1 MVLLTWAVSVLRPIK
16 SEDGS
21 TDLVEFFFRGILL
34 RLIALKI
41 GDKVLVSKGPLFHR
55 VGITLKICK
64 MELQLQVLPLM
75 MKPTG

>member
-41 GDKVLVSKGPLFHR
+41 GDKVFISIGTLYHR